1 MQASLNIILYALTS
15 ASSRIFI
22 MFLTAVSFYVLSI
35 ESFEFLAVILSF
47 APLYTYILDF
57 AISKATVRYWY
68 LQDDSTM
75 LNNYLSSIIKLR
87 FKFYFFIIPAL
98 FIFSLITWA
107 VVNEINL
114 NIFLSVVALILY
126 GIAESSFL
134 FITSYFRLYR
144 DPLTLFKTKISVLLI
159 SFIITISIYYF
170 IKIDFMFLIYSS
182 TYFLLTILFISI
194 LLINKNINSFNPV
207 SLSSRS
213 ILRFSFPLTIHDIS
227 WWLKGFAITLIVAN
241 YSSPIYSSGF
251 FIALLV
257 ISPLFILISGA
268 DQAYAADYYEAKTKG
283 VSLVRIKQI
292 YRRLTLFVVL
302 IFLISL
308 ILLSYI
314 ESYVQD
320 NSLRLL

>member
-22 MFLTAVSFYVLSI
+22 MFLTAVSFYVLS

-47 APLYTYILDF
+47 APCIYILDF
-57 AISKATVRYWY
+57 VIKATVRYWY

-268 DQAYAADYYEAKTKG
+268 VKHMLQIIMRLKQKEFH
-283 VSLVRIKQI
+283 SL
-292 YRRLTLFVVL
+292 
-302 IFLISL
+302 
-308 ILLSYI
+308 
-314 ESYVQD
+314 E
-320 NSLRLL
+320 